1 MNEPSAE
8 IYSLLI
14 PLSTG
19 RLLVPRACVAEIA
32 GYQTPTLMPGA
43 PPWYLGLVL
52 WNGRQAPLVSF
63 EGMCADA
70 IPEVSTRSRIVLF
83 HALGERLE
91 CGAFGI
97 VAQGFPQL
105 VRVGADVI
113 RPDSGYAVPEGH
125 PVLCRV
131 RMMNETPRIPDLTRL
146 ETQIADETSVTTA

>member
-1 MNEPSAE
+1 MNEQSNE

-14 PLSTG
+14 PLSGG

-32 GYQTPTLMPGA
+32 GYQTPTAMPGA
-43 PPWYLGLVL
+43 PPWYLGLVM
-52 WNGRQAPLVSF
+52 WNSRQVPLVSF
-63 EGMCADA
+63 EGLCADA

-91 CGAFGI
+91 GGVFGI

-131 RMMNETPRIPDLTRL
+131 RMMNETPRIPDLARL
-146 ETQIADETSVTTA
+146 ESQIADETSVTPG

>member
-1 MNEPSAE
+1 MNEQSNE

-14 PLSTG
+14 PLSGG

-32 GYQTPTLMPGA
+32 GYQTPTSMPGA

-52 WNGRQAPLVSF
+52 WNSRQVPLVSF
-63 EGMCADA
+63 EGLCADA

-91 CGAFGI
+91 GGVFGI

-131 RMMNETPRIPDLTRL
+131 RMMNETPRIPDLARL
-146 ETQIADETSVTTA
+146 ESQIADETSVTPG

>member
-1 MNEPSAE
+1 MNEQSNE

-14 PLSTG
+14 PLSGG

-32 GYQTPTLMPGA
+32 GYQTPASMPGA

-52 WNGRQAPLVSF
+52 WNSRQVPLVSF
-63 EGMCADA
+63 EGLCADA

-91 CGAFGI
+91 GGVFGI

-131 RMMNETPRIPDLTRL
+131 RMMNETPRIPDLQRL
-146 ETQIADETSVTTA
+146 ESLIADETSVAQP

>member
-1 MNEPSAE
+1 MNEQSNE

-14 PLSTG
+14 PLSGG

-32 GYQTPTLMPGA
+32 GYQTPASMPGA

-52 WNGRQAPLVSF
+52 WNSRQVPLVSF
-63 EGMCADA
+63 EGLCADA

-91 CGAFGI
+91 GGVFGI

-131 RMMNETPRIPDLTRL
+131 RMMNETPRIPDLARL
-146 ETQIADETSVTTA
+146 ESQIADETSVTPG

>member
-1 MNEPSAE
+1 MNEQSNE

-14 PLSTG
+14 PLSGG

-32 GYQTPTLMPGA
+32 GYQAPASMPGA

-52 WNGRQAPLVSF
+52 WNSRQVPLVSF

-91 CGAFGI
+91 GGVFGI

-131 RMMNETPRIPDLTRL
+131 RMMNETPRIPDLARL
-146 ETQIADETSVTTA
+146 ESQIADETSVTPG

>member
-1 MNEPSAE
+1 MNEQSTE

-14 PLSTG
+14 PLSGG

-32 GYQTPTLMPGA
+32 GYQTPMLMPGA

-52 WNGRQAPLVSF
+52 WNSRQVPLASF
-63 EGMCADA
+63 EGLCADA

-91 CGAFGI
+91 GGVFGI

-131 RMMNETPRIPDLTRL
+131 RMMNETPRIPDLARL
-146 ETQIADETSVTTA
+146 EMQIADETSVTPA